1 MPIEFEMSPDGHR
14 PVSEKYRTLS
24 DLALQDAFSEI
35 GLRPTIVKGTQ
46 LERLKL
52 IIDTYDLPVVM
63 PIEEA
68 LELAELKI
76 NKSREAVAKKI
87 IEQYT
92 EPTLKEKIK
101 IISTY

>member
-1 MPIEFEMSPDGHR
+1 M
-14 PVSEKYRTLS
+14 
-24 DLALQDAFSEI
+24 
-35 GLRPTIVKGTQ
+35 RPTIVKGTQ